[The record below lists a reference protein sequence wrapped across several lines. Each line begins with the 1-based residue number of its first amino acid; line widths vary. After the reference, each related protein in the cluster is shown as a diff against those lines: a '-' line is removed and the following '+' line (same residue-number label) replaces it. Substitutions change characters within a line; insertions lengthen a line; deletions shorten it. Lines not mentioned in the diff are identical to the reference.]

1 MATRAL
7 ILAPLALLLM
17 SNRGCETIDHA
28 AALSAARQAGAIASA
43 RIDLP
48 NLDAACTAKVGRVY
62 PTTTEA
68 RVITQKRWLSV
79 ADNRDRQADD
89 CAAWWAAY
97 KTTMEKTRT
106 AH

>member
-1 MATRAL
+1 MAPRAL
-7 ILAPLALLLM
+7 ILIAAILLA
-17 SNRGCETIDHA
+17 GCKTTDHA
-28 AALSAARQAGAIASA
+28 AALSAARQAEAVASA

-48 NLDAACTAKVGRVY
+48 NLDATCTAKTGRVY

-68 RVITQKRWLSV
+68 RVITQKRWLAV

-89 CAAWWAAY
+89 CAAWWAAF
-97 KTTMEKTRT
+97 KTAMEMRT

>member
-1 MATRAL
+1 MAPRAL
-7 ILAPLALLLM
+7 ILIAAVLLA
-17 SNRGCETIDHA
+17 GCKTTDHA
-28 AALSAARQAGAIASA
+28 AALSAARQAQAVASA

-48 NLDAACTAKVGRVY
+48 NLDASCTAKTGRVY
-62 PTTTEA
+62 PTTEQA
-68 RVITQKRWLSV
+68 RVITQKRWLFV
-79 ADNRDRQADD
+79 ADNRDRLADD